1 MDMAT
6 TTITRPRTP
15 PLPQLAVSVAGQ
27 GPLVLM
33 VHGMGGDRHAW
44 RAQMEALR
52 HRYTAVSVDLRGY
65 GDSGDIDGPLDFHR
79 DFGADLLAVLDHFN
93 VPRAHLVGLSMG
105 SRVARSLALR
115 HPERVASLV
124 LANSSPGFDA
134 MPADEVERFIADRSA
149 AFQAGRVPDSFG
161 VDQARAMCAPDA
173 SPEAVRTAAEA
184 MQRIRLKNYLAVL
197 VASTR
202 QDRGDRL
209 EQIACPTLVITSD
222 QDRVYPEPVT
232 RQLLERIPAVAHARI
247 DRAGHLSNLE
257 QPEAFNQAVLAF
269 LRHLPAEAPARL
281 A

>member
-1 MDMAT
+1 MDSVA
-6 TTITRPRTP
+6 TITLPCTPR
-15 PLPQLAVSVAGQ
+15 LAVSVAGQ

-44 RAQMEALR
+44 RAQVEALR

-65 GDSGDIDGPLDFHR
+65 GDSGDIEGPLDFHR
-79 DFGADLLAVLDHFN
+79 DFGADVLAVLDHFHA
-93 VPRAHLVGLSMG
+93 PRAHLVGLSMG
-105 SRVARSLALR
+105 SRVVRSLALR
-115 HPERVASLV
+115 HPARVASLV

-134 MPADEVERFIADRSA
+134 MSADEVDRFIADRSA
-149 AFQAGRVPDSFG
+149 AFQDGRVPAGFG
-161 VDQARAMCAPDA
+161 MDQARAMCAPDA
-173 SPEAVRTAAEA
+173 SAQAVRAAAEA

-197 VASTR
+197 AASTR

-232 RQLLERIPAVAHARI
+232 RALLERIPAVAHARI
-247 DRAGHLSNLE
+247 ERAGHLSNLE
-257 QPEAFNQAVLAF
+257 QPEAFNQALLAF
-269 LRHLPAEAPARL
+269 LRLLPAEAPARM

>member
-1 MDMAT
+1 MDSVA
-6 TTITRPRTP
+6 TITLPCTP
-15 PLPQLAVSVAGQ
+15 HLAVSVAGQ

-44 RAQMEALR
+44 RAQVEALR

-65 GDSGDIDGPLDFHR
+65 GDSGDIEGPLDFHR
-79 DFGADLLAVLDHFN
+79 DFGADVLAVLDHFHA
-93 VPRAHLVGLSMG
+93 PRAHLVGLSMG
-105 SRVARSLALR
+105 SRVVRSLALR
-115 HPERVASLV
+115 HPARVASLV

-134 MPADEVERFIADRSA
+134 MSADEVERFIADRSA
-149 AFQAGRVPDSFG
+149 AFQDGRVPASFG
-161 VDQARAMCAPDA
+161 MDQARAMCAPDA
-173 SPEAVRTAAEA
+173 SAQALRAAAEA

-197 VASTR
+197 AASTR

-232 RQLLERIPAVAHARI
+232 RALLERIPAVAHARI
-247 DRAGHLSNLE
+247 ERAGHLSNLE
-257 QPEAFNQAVLAF
+257 QPEAFNQALLAF
-269 LRHLPAEAPARL
+269 LRLLPAEAPARM

>member
-1 MDMAT
+1 MDSVA
-6 TTITRPRTP
+6 TITLPCTP
-15 PLPQLAVSVAGQ
+15 HLAVSVAGQ
-27 GPLVLM
+27 GPLVLL
-33 VHGMGGDRHAW
+33 VHGMGGDRHSW
-44 RAQMEALR
+44 RAQIEALAQQGF
-52 HRYTAVSVDLRGY
+52 TAASVDLRGY
-65 GDSGDIDGPLDFHR
+65 GGSGDIEGALDFHR
-79 DFGADLLAVLDHFN
+79 DFGADLLAVLDHFQ

-134 MPADEVERFIADRSA
+134 MGADEVDRFIADRSA
-149 AFQAGRVPDSFG
+149 AFQGGQVPASFG
-161 VDQARAMCAPDA
+161 MDQARAMCAPDA
-173 SPEAVRTAAEA
+173 APEALRTAAEA

-232 RQLLERIPAVAHARI
+232 RQLLARIPGVAHARI
-247 DRAGHLSNLE
+247 ERAGHLSNLE
-257 QPEAFNQAVLAF
+257 QPEAFNRALLAF
-269 LRHLPAEAPARL
+269 LR
-281 A
+281 

>member
-1 MDMAT
+1 MDSQ
-6 TTITRPRTP
+6 TITVARTP
-15 PLPQLAVSVAGQ
+15 PSPHLAVSVAGQ

-33 VHGMGGDRHAW
+33 VHGMGGDRHTW
-44 RAQMEALR
+44 RAQMKALAQQGF
-52 HRYTAVSVDLRGY
+52 TAASVDLRGY
-65 GDSGDIDGPLDFHR
+65 GGSGDIEGALDFHR
-79 DFGADLLAVLDHFN
+79 DFGADLLAVLDHFQ

-124 LANSSPGFDA
+124 LADSSPGFDA
-134 MPADEVERFIADRSA
+134 MGADEVDRFIAERSA
-149 AFQAGRVPDSFG
+149 AFQGGQVPASFG
-161 VDQARAMCAPDA
+161 MDQARAMCAPDA
-173 SPEAVRTAAEA
+173 APEALRSAAEA

-232 RQLLERIPAVAHARI
+232 RQLLARIPGVAHARI
-247 DRAGHLSNLE
+247 ERAGHLSNLE
-257 QPEAFNQAVLAF
+257 QPEAFNRALLAF
-269 LRHLPAEAPARL
+269 LR
-281 A
+281 

>member
-1 MDMAT
+1 MHTMAT
-6 TTITRPRTP
+6 ITIPCTP
-15 PLPQLAVSVAGQ
+15 HLAVSVAGQ

-33 VHGMGGDRHAW
+33 VHGMGGDRHTW

-52 HRYTAVSVDLRGY
+52 HRYTAASVDLRGY
-65 GDSGDIDGPLDFHR
+65 GDSGDIEGELDFHR
-79 DFGADLLAVLDHFN
+79 DFGADLLAVLDHFHA
-93 VPRAHLVGLSMG
+93 PRAHLVGLSMG
-105 SRVARSLALR
+105 SRVVRSLALR

-134 MPADEVERFIADRSA
+134 MSPAEVERFIAERSA
-149 AFQAGRVPDSFG
+149 AFQGGRVPARFG
-161 VDQARAMCAPDA
+161 MDQARAMCAPDA
-173 SPEAVRTAAEA
+173 SAEAVRIAAEA

-197 VASTR
+197 AASTR

-209 EQIACPTLVITSD
+209 EQVACPTLVITSD

-232 RQLLERIPAVAHARI
+232 RVLLERIPAVAHARI

-269 LRHLPAEAPARL
+269 LRHLPAEAPARI

>member
-1 MDMAT
+1 MDSQ
-6 TTITRPRTP
+6 TITVARTP
-15 PLPQLAVSVAGQ
+15 PSPHLAVSVAGQ

-33 VHGMGGDRHAW
+33 VHGMGGDRHSW
-44 RAQMEALR
+44 RAQMKALAQQGF
-52 HRYTAVSVDLRGY
+52 TAASVDLRGY
-65 GDSGDIDGPLDFHR
+65 GGSGDIEGALDFHR
-79 DFGADLLAVLDHFN
+79 DFGADLLAVLDHFQ

-134 MPADEVERFIADRSA
+134 MGADEVDRFIAERSA
-149 AFQAGRVPDSFG
+149 AFQGGQVPASFG
-161 VDQARAMCAPDA
+161 MDQARAMCAPDA
-173 SPEAVRTAAEA
+173 APEALRSAAEA

-232 RQLLERIPAVAHARI
+232 RQLLVRIPGVVHARI
-247 DRAGHLSNLE
+247 ERAGHLSNLE
-257 QPEAFNQAVLAF
+257 QPEAFNRALLAF
-269 LRHLPAEAPARL
+269 LR
-281 A
+281 